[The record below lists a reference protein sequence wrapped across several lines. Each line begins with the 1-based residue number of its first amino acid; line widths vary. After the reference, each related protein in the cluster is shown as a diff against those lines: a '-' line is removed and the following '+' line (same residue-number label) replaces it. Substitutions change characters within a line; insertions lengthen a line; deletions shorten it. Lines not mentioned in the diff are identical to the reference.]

1 MSKNFEKVKRYYDRK
16 LWDIEKVTSAV
27 GKWITETEY
36 QEITG
41 EIYKAE

>member
-1 MSKNFEKVKRYYDRK
+1 MSKNFDKVKRYYDRN
-16 LWDIEKVTSAV
+16 LWDIEKVASAV